1 MENTNKEYD
10 VVQAILEETEREM
23 QEEQEAAEREVGN
36 YLQNRAQDNG
46 RPEWDYVVVAKN
58 LALLHEGLIEWV
70 GLMDI
75 DILVLLFLST
85 IAQKATTE

>member
-46 RPEWDYVVVAKN
+46 RPEWDYY
-58 LALLHEGLIEWV
+58 HRTGYPV
-70 GLMDI
+70 GSI
-75 DILVLLFLST
+75 CER
-85 IAQKATTE
+85 QKR

>member
-10 VVQAILEETEREM
+10 VFEEIWKATEREM
-23 QEEQEAAEREVGN
+23 QELQEDAEREVGN

-46 RPEWDYVVVAKN
+46 RPEWDHVVVAKN

-70 GLMDI
+70 GLMNV
-75 DILVLLFLST
+75 DILVLLYL
-85 IAQKATTE
+85 